1 LFGGS
6 LPSFDGGGYTGTGAR
21 TGGIDGK
28 GGMLSVLH
36 PNETVI
42 DHTRGGR
49 MGGASEVVVRLDVPQ
64 GVTVEETV
72 QIAGDVAVRVTQDY
86 DRSRTERERRA

>member
-1 LFGGS
+1 
-6 LPSFDGGGYTGTGAR
+6 
-21 TGGIDGK
+21 
-28 GGMLSVLH
+28 MLSVLH

-64 GVTVEETV
+64 GVTVEETM
-72 QIAGDVAVRVTQDY
+72 QIAGDVAVEVVQ
-86 DRSRTERERRA
+86 RTEERRALSKARPQ